1 MGAGIIKYLE
11 NIFSAF
17 NHQIL
22 HNFFSFLPDPLEKA
36 VVSVVGLFVGEGW
49 ELTLGV
55 MFLVLIVFLPG
66 GVMEGVRRLRV
77 RFFPAQA

>member
-1 MGAGIIKYLE
+1 
-11 NIFSAF
+11 
-17 NHQIL
+17 
-22 HNFFSFLPDPLEKA
+22 
-36 VVSVVGLFVGEGW
+36 VVGLFVGEGW